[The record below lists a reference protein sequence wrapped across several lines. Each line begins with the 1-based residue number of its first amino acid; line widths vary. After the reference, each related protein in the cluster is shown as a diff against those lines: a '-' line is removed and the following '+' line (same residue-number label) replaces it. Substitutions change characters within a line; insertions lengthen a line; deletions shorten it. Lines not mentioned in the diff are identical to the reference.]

1 MLQINAASKE
11 DYSCY
16 IIKEQKPFLP
26 HHFAYISTTIHK
38 LDIFCLCYFI
48 HVLTKVSKYFSS
60 SPFFCYGTTSFQIE
74 KNNIK
79 DFSPYIH
86 LTKKQNNGKMQL
98 WTFSQKFAIYFAKK
112 KIFILVH
119 EVVPKYP
126 MYPCL
131 YPDCISAIIIPS
143 FVHRYISEHQ
153 SEMASHE
160 CPAPLIYTC
169 LYLEEHL
176 YVYPWLT
183 FVLIVKC
190 FNRHLIFF

>member
-38 LDIFCLCYFI
+38 LDIFSLCHFI
-48 HVLTKVSKYFSS
+48 HVLTQVSKCFSS
-60 SPFFCYGTTSFQIE
+60 SLFFSR
-74 KNNIK
+74 
-79 DFSPYIH
+79 
-86 LTKKQNNGKMQL
+86 
-98 WTFSQKFAIYFAKK
+98 KFAIYFAKK

-190 FNRHLIFF
+190 FNRHLNF